1 VRRVAMQDVPTLEA
15 NSLDF
20 IFVRQLR
27 IDVSVD
33 QQAELESVLV
43 ITFIFI
49 FTFVFWT
56 RQLTSKSSWSQCW
69 LIFFSFVSVSF

>member
-1 VRRVAMQDVPTLEA
+1 MQDVPTLEA

-43 ITFIFI
+43 ITFIFNL
-49 FTFVFWT
+49 FCFVYFCF
-56 RQLTSKSSWSQCW
+56 LDTSVDQQAELESV
-69 LIFFSFVSVSF
+69 LVFFCFSIIPE

>member
-1 VRRVAMQDVPTLEA
+1 MQDVPTLEA

-49 FTFVFWT
+49 LFCFVYFCF
-56 RQLTSKSSWSQCW
+56 LDTSVDQQAELESV
-69 LIFFSFVSVSF
+69 LVFFCFSIIPE